1 MSRTLPFWDPE
12 TALLAG
18 RIFRMLWY
26 VSIAG
31 LIFCLAGLGLAIRR
45 HAPLWIGPLRAEG
58 QVIGFREATWQSQVE
73 GSPRTEFA
81 RLPVVQFRDAR
92 NLPRTFTDSMAHGE
106 VTGQAVPVLYGRN
119 DPSRARI
126 DRGLLNFLEPGIWL
140 FGTLGSLLAIR
151 RFSQLGALRAPS
163 PDRKLAATSSP

>member
-1 MSRTLPFWDPE
+1 MPSWDPE
-12 TALLAG
+12 PALLAG

-26 VSIAG
+26 VSLAC

-58 QVIGFREATWQSQVE
+58 QVIGFREAAWQSQVD

-92 NLPRTFTDSMAHGE
+92 NLLRTFTDSMAHGE
-106 VTGQAVPVLYGRN
+106 VPGQAVPVRYARN

-140 FGTLGSLLAIR
+140 FGTLAGLLGIR
-151 RFSQLGALRAPS
+151 RFSQLGASLAPS
-163 PDRKLAATSSP
+163 PNRKPAPTSPV